1 MNLVIRIAL
10 IILAAASASLRAH
23 ELDIAATLSA
33 PAVCLRATYAGADPV
48 PFAAVQV
55 FAPGA
60 AEFQNGRTDR
70 RGGFSFLPDASGSW
84 RIVIDDE
91 EGHRRETTVHVP
103 ESFTA
108 NTHAAAPPEVPR
120 FWRALTGVSLLIGA
134 TGFLYGFKVRR
145 ATPPQAP
152 R

>member
-1 MNLVIRIAL
+1 MIRIAL

-33 PAVCLRATYAGADPV
+33 PAVCLRATYAGAGPV

-91 EGHRRETTVHVP
+91 EGHRREATVHVP

-108 NTHAAAPPEVPR
+108 NTPADAAPPEIPR
-120 FWRALTGVSLLIGA
+120 LWRALTGVSLLVGA

-145 ATPPQAP
+145 AAPPQAP

>member
-10 IILAAASASLRAH
+10 IILAASASLRAH

-33 PAVCLRATYAGADPV
+33 PAVCLRATYAGAGPV

-91 EGHRRETTVHVP
+91 EGHRREATVQVP

-120 FWRALTGVSLLIGA
+120 FWRALTGVSLLVGA